1 LFLQRLINRNKKHGE
16 SVLPTLFFKQINS
29 EAMSDTR
36 VLIQELL
43 EKKAAL
49 KQDIFQDT
57 KQHFERFK
65 QHLLVEIGELRHLI
79 KDDRIRLHVEHK
91 GEFQIQVYI
100 GSDVLVFQM
109 HTNVFRLPDEHAL
122 WKTEY
127 LKENK
132 ERGYFGII
140 NIYNFLA
147 ESYLK
152 SRLND
157 VGYLIGRI
165 FINTDEHYMVEGK
178 GQLGFLFRDL
188 TQSKLNDAIMKHII
202 HVAIV
207 YALEFDLLTPPYEI
221 VSKATVV
228 QMMEQNSREQMSTGK
243 RLGFKFEAEDIDV
256 F

>member
-1 LFLQRLINRNKKHGE
+1 MNDSQKVIR
-16 SVLPTLFFKQINS
+16 
-29 EAMSDTR
+29 
-36 VLIQELL
+36 ELL

-49 KQDIFQDT
+49 KQDVFHDT
-57 KQHFERFK
+57 KIQFDRFK
-65 QHLLVEIGELRHLI
+65 HLLLEEIGVLRHEI

-91 GEFQIQVYI
+91 GEYQIQVFI

-109 HTNVFRLPDEHAL
+109 HTNVFKLSDEHPI

-127 LKENK
+127 MSEDKD
-132 ERGYFGII
+132 RGYFGII

-157 VGYLIGRI
+157 VGYLIGRV
-165 FINTDEHYMVEGK
+165 FVNKDSHFMVEGK

-188 TQSKLNDAIMKHII
+188 TATKLNDAIIKHII
-202 HVAIV
+202 DVAFLF
-207 YALEFDLLTPPYEI
+207 ALEFDLLTPPYDI
-221 VSKATVV
+221 VSKVSVV

-243 RLGFKFEAEDIDV
+243 RLGFKFEAEDND
-256 F
+256 FF

>member
-1 LFLQRLINRNKKHGE
+1 MTEI
-16 SVLPTLFFKQINS
+16 
-29 EAMSDTR
+29 DTR
-36 VLIQELL
+36 KLIQDLL

-57 KQHFERFK
+57 KQQFEKFK
-65 QHLLVEIGELRHLI
+65 QYLLEEIGEMRHAI
-79 KDDRIRLHVEHK
+79 KDDRVRLHVEYK
-91 GEFQIQVYI
+91 GEFQVQVYI

-109 HTNVFRLPDEHAL
+109 HTNVFRLPDEHPL
-122 WKTEY
+122 WKTDY
-127 LKENK
+127 MKEDK

-165 FINTDEHYMVEGK
+165 FINKDEHYMVEGK

-188 TQSKLNDAIMKHII
+188 TQSKLNETIMKHII
-202 HVAIV
+202 HVAFV
-207 YALEFDLLTPPYEI
+207 YALEFDLLTPPYDI
-221 VSKATVV
+221 VSKASVI
-228 QMMEQNSREQMSTGK
+228 QMMEQNTREQMSTGK
-243 RLGFKFEAEDIDV
+243 RLGFKFEAEDKDI